1 MTQINSGARPIAVTF
16 RQKEPRSSM
25 AIMLTD
31 YSPDASW
38 RLRVE
43 VETSDG
49 GYFVLGAVD
58 TIAPNAL
65 RIKSPNRVVALAAIP
80 GAIQWH
86 VFAQLLAGTPAKNA
100 TNVFAEMKL
109 CSAEEYGG
117 SCCPLVAIPG
127 NATNVNLDPSGGGIG
142 VGQQT
147 PTGAPPIGTSILLF
161 TGAGSALAADVA
173 YLGAASAYVQV
184 HDRGF
189 SSAPVS
195 TATMLGIGYPVD
207 VIVAQTILLRWPE
220 GRRFVDGF
228 KVALSTTQNTFTAS
242 AETISAFGKWTTP

>member
-117 SCCPLVAIPG
+117 SCCPLIPVPG
-127 NATNVNLDPSGGGIG
+127 NAVNVNTDTIGLAQQSATGGPPSG
-142 VGQQT
+142 
-147 PTGAPPIGTSILLF
+147 PTLLLF
-161 TGAGSALAADVA
+161 AGSGWATSADVA

-184 HDRGF
+184 HDLGF
-189 SSAPVS
+189 GGAGPS
-195 TATMLGIGYPVD
+195 TATMIGLGYPVD
-207 VIVAQTILLRWPE
+207 IIVAQTIYPRWPGSE
-220 GRRFVDGF
+220 RRHFMSGF
-228 KVALSTTQNTFTAS
+228 TLALSTTQITYTAS
-242 AETISAFGKWTTP
+242 AETISAFGTWETA